1 MSELRTNRII
11 PRDGLTSG
19 TGIAGGI
26 IQIKQTILKSQF
38 TVSQNVS
45 SGYTDLTGL
54 SVAITPTRSDSK
66 ILVRAVIYNSIS
78 NNNVIFFR
86 LLRGSTFIEQPSG
99 TSSSGANWNAQAFSY
114 YDHTYQDSTSLEIL
128 DSPATT
134 SATTYKIQV
143 AATNNSSPTITINKF
158 AGTSNYY
165 GISTITAMEVSG

>member
-1 MSELRTNRII
+1 MSELRTNRIV
-11 PRDGLTSG
+11 PRDGLPSG
-19 TGIAGGI
+19 SAGGI
-26 IQIKQTILKSQF
+26 IQIKQTIKKDQF
-38 TVSQNVS
+38 TTASTVS
-45 SGYTDLTGL
+45 SGGYVDLTGF

-66 ILVRAVIYNSIS
+66 VLVRAVIYNSIAS
-78 NNNVIFFR
+78 NNVIFFR

-99 TSSSGANWNAQAFSY
+99 TSSSGANWNAHAFSY

>member
-66 ILVRAVIYNSIS
+66 VLVRAVIYNSIAD
-78 NNNVIFFR
+78 NNVIFFR

-99 TSSSGANWNAQAFSY
+99 SPSGGSNYLAHAYSY
-114 YDHTYQDSTSLEIL
+114 YDNDYQDNTTIEIL

-134 SATTYKIQV
+134 SETTYKIQV
-143 AATNNSSPTITINKF
+143 ACTQNNSPTLAINKF